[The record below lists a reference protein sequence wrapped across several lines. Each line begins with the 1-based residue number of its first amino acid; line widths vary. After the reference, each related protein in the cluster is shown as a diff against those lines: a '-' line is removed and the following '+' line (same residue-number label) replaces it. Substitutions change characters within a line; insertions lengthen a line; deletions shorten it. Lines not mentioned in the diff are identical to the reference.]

1 LAELKEDYAEMI
13 VKSYKS
19 RSAESRAMF
28 LLSSEN
34 FCRPI
39 KGQYMKH
46 TGYRKMQGEE
56 IKVKSDKLADFNQK
70 LNVQKTAKQNSSLKT
85 KRNVCH

>member
-19 RSAESRAMF
+19 SAESRAMF

-39 KGQYMKH
+39 RAQYMKQWVS
-46 TGYRKMQGEE
+46 KMQGEE
-56 IKVKSDKLADFNQK
+56 IKVKSDKLADFNQ
-70 LNVQKTAKQNSSLKT
+70 S
-85 KRNVCH
+85 